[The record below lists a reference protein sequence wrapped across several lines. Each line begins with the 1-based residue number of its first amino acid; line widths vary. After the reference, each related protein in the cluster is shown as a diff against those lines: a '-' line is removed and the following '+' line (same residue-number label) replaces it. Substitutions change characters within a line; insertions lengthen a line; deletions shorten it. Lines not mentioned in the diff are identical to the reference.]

1 MISIDDFN
9 IKFNSDIP
17 IDIDE
22 YQTLSGF
29 LQKVTGHIPEIYE
42 RIDYKGLVFTILKKI
57 GNKLLQV
64 KIQRM

>member
-57 GNKLLQV
+57 GN
-64 KIQRM
+64 